1 MKASG
6 IQTVSLVRRQKKKKG
21 DFLKPT
27 TLPSTHMEFCQDHS
41 LFMMAISQTGKKQ
54 LVLLLARNARCFV
67 FSQTLTPYSFFS
79 MNIQITS
86 RKKKTLKE
94 LRRVHVGSTCEQQQL

>member
-1 MKASG
+1 
-6 IQTVSLVRRQKKKKG
+6 
-21 DFLKPT
+21 
-27 TLPSTHMEFCQDHS
+27 
-41 LFMMAISQTGKKQ
+41 MMAISQTGKKQ

-86 RKKKTLKE
+86 RKKKDIK
-94 LRRVHVGSTCEQQQL
+94 RVKKSTCRKHL